1 MFFDMVGDKWGVVHA
16 AIVSSLLATIYPA
29 VIFLSRNL
37 LQPFYDL
44 TYSKIEL
51 QDPKDFQI
59 RIDKSKYSAV
69 VDRNSTAPHGHI
81 DGNSTAPHGHI
92 DRNSTAPHHG
102 NVDRNST
109 VPYGNV
115 DKNSTVLHA
124 DRNSYCASL
133 ANPNQP

>member
-37 LQPFYDL
+37 LQPFYDF

-59 RIDKSKYSAV
+59 RIDRSKYSAV
-69 VDRNSTAPHGHI
+69 VDRSSTVP
-81 DGNSTAPHGHI
+81 
-92 DRNSTAPHHG
+92 HG
-102 NVDRNST
+102 NVDRSST
-109 VPYGNV
+109 VPHRNV
-115 DKNSTVLHA
+115 DRSSTAHHGNISDSDL
-124 DRNSYCASL
+124 
-133 ANPNQP
+133 